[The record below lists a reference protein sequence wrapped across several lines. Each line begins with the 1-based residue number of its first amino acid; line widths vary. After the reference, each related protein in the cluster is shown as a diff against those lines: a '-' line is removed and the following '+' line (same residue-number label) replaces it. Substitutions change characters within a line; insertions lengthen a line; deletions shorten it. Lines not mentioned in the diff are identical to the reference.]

1 MQQPIYRRRRP
12 SYLLATQ
19 PPRQRPDTYQSTMD
33 TLGAAGG
40 TSSVPAISFYP
51 HGDPDEVADVEEAS
65 AADGGDGFL
74 RMISSSEQSDGR
86 WRRAAG
92 GTGGLGDSRR
102 SSRCTLRSTL
112 DANHVS
118 AAAAAAAAGASRPLS
133 DASSPPGWTV
143 LFGDR
148 GGGGSHAPSETEL
161 HRLSL
166 TEFGADRDADLLEDP
181 AAAAGE
187 DVAAA
192 IAAKLSADSAAVWRR
207 RKNFLALSIG
217 FLLIYTAFRSI
228 QALQSSVNAPGRLG
242 VVAMTCVHACMAAVC
257 PLLAPT
263 IAAGSPPPKWTVVL
277 SAVLYVGW
285 MTANLWPHPLTLLPA
300 SLAAGV
306 ALTCRPT
313 LALAHHSAVCTAPRS
328 TAARIWRIPTFA
340 SGL

>member
-1 MQQPIYRRRRP
+1 
-12 SYLLATQ
+12 
-19 PPRQRPDTYQSTMD
+19 MD

-118 AAAAAAAAGASRPLS
+118 AAAAAAAGASRPLS

-192 IAAKLSADSAAVWRR
+192 IAAKLSADSPPSCRRIRR
-207 RKNFLALSIG
+207 RSGAGARTSWRC
-217 FLLIYTAFRSI
+217 RS
-228 QALQSSVNAPGRLG
+228 ASCSSTRRSGRSRRCSR
-242 VVAMTCVHACMAAVC
+242 ASTRR
-257 PLLAPT
+257 
-263 IAAGSPPPKWTVVL
+263 AGSVSSP
-277 SAVLYVGW
+277 
-285 MTANLWPHPLTLLPA
+285 
-300 SLAAGV
+300 
-306 ALTCRPT
+306 
-313 LALAHHSAVCTAPRS
+313 
-328 TAARIWRIPTFA
+328 
-340 SGL
+340 